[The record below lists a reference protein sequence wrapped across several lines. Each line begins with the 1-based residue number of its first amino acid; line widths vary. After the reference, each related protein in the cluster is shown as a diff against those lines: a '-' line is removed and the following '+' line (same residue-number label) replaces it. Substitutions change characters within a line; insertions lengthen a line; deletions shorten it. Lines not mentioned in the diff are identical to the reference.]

1 MLSNIAG
8 WLGMILLLT
17 AYFLISTQRVT
28 NRSKLYHFLNMLGA
42 AGIIWNTF
50 VQKAWPAMSLN
61 VVWVM
66 IALSAILLGKKTK
79 VK

>member
-8 WLGMILLLT
+8 WLGMILLLA
-17 AYFLISTQRVT
+17 AYFLISAQKVT
-28 NRSKLYHFLNMLGA
+28 NRSKLYHSLNLIGA

-61 VVWVM
+61 VIWVI
-66 IALSAILLGKKTK
+66 IALLALLLNEQTK
-79 VK
+79 IK